1 LEKNEFARTS
11 ACDGHRLVSI
21 HRSWQS
27 AVDLAVLAIAIYWLL
42 RWSKEAR
49 ALRRSLGILGL
60 WMASLVARQLNLI
73 ITAWLLQVATLLA
86 VIVLFIVF
94 QTEVRYALSRLD
106 LIAQILPR
114 RGTLAPSTLRAI
126 TQAAFSLAEARRGAL
141 IVIVRQDDVAEF
153 VSEGVALGGEVS
165 REILEAIFRKVSPVH
180 DGATI
185 IEGDHIARVSTILPL
200 TERND
205 LPGFY
210 GTRHRAAVGLSER
223 CDALVLVVS
232 EERGEVRLVHNGEI
246 GVVTTSEDL
255 VRTLQQMHVPPV
267 PAPQPSVRRALLG
280 NMPLKVSALAL
291 AAFVWSMSY
300 VVGGTS
306 VRTVRVPVEFNH
318 VPADLEIARQSAN
331 TLDVRMKGDARFFD
345 SNKLPNLVARFDLGS
360 AHEGSQIL
368 TVQPSTLD
376 LPPGLVMESVSPPQ
390 VSLLLVRRNLPRS
403 P

>member
-1 LEKNEFARTS
+1 
-11 ACDGHRLVSI
+11 VII

-27 AVDLAVLAIAIYWLL
+27 AVDLAVLAIAIYWIL

-60 WMASLVARQLNLI
+60 WMISLLARQLNLV
-73 ITAWLLQVATLLA
+73 ITAWLLEAATLLA
-86 VIVLFIVF
+86 VIVFFIVF

-106 LIAQILPR
+106 VFARILPR
-114 RGTLAPSTLRAI
+114 RGALAPSTVRAI

-141 IVIVRQDDVAEF
+141 IVVARQDDVAEF

-200 TERND
+200 TERSD

-223 CDALVLVVS
+223 CDALVVVVS
-232 EERGEVRLVHNGEI
+232 EERGEISLVHHREI
-246 GVVTTSEDL
+246 QVVTNPEDL
-255 VRTLQQMHVPPV
+255 LRTLQHMQRPPV
-267 PAPQPSVRRALLG
+267 PTPKPSVRRALFG
-280 NMPLKVSALAL
+280 NLPLKASALAL
-291 AAFVWSMSY
+291 ATFVWSISY

-318 VPADLEIARQSAN
+318 VPADLEITRQSAN
-331 TLDVRMKGDARFFD
+331 TLDVRMRGDARFFD
-345 SNKLPNLVARFDLGS
+345 SNKLANLVARFDLAS
-360 AHEGSQIL
+360 AHEGSQVL
-368 TVQPSTLD
+368 TVQPNTMD

-390 VSLLLVRRNLPRS
+390 VSLLLVRRDPLQSPR
-403 P
+403 

>member
-1 LEKNEFARTS
+1 
-11 ACDGHRLVSI
+11 
-21 HRSWQS
+21 
-27 AVDLAVLAIAIYWLL
+27 
-42 RWSKEAR
+42 
-49 ALRRSLGILGL
+49 
-60 WMASLVARQLNLI
+60 MASLVARQLNLI

-280 NMPLKVSALAL
+280 NMPLKVSAVAL

>member
-114 RGTLAPSTLRAI
+114 RGALAPSTLRAI

-223 CDALVLVVS
+223 CDALVVVVS

-267 PAPQPSVRRALLG
+267 PGPKPSVRRALLG

-345 SNKLPNLVARFDLGS
+345 SNKLTNLMARFDLGS

-390 VSLLLVRRNLPRS
+390 VSLFLVRRSPPRS